1 MRRLPPD
8 GLGHPSATGGGVT
21 WRGRAIGGRAGE
33 SGKVRLAGMGATGE
47 NQKPGW
53 AAGRVPLAVKLEHT
67 ICNHH

>member
-1 MRRLPPD
+1 ME
-8 GLGHPSATGGGVT
+8 
-21 WRGRAIGGRAGE
+21 GRAIGGRAGE

-53 AAGRVPLAVKLEHT
+53 AAGRVLLAVKLEHT